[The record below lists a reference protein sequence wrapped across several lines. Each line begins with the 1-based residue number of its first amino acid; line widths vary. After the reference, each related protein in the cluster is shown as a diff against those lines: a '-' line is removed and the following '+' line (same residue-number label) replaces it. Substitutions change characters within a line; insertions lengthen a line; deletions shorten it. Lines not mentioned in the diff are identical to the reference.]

1 MKHVAPR
8 PRSFLFLQGPPGPFF
23 QRLGL
28 ALAAAGHGVHRINF
42 NGGDRRS
49 WTIGATDYRG
59 SLDRWP
65 RFFEDFVKAN
75 DITDLVLFGD
85 CRPLHSAA
93 HGIAK
98 LNHLRIHVY
107 EEGYI
112 RPDWVTLE
120 VDGVNGNSTL
130 SKDPDWYLDAARTLP
145 PLPTHPGIPSSFR
158 RRAREALAY
167 YTQGVIQT
175 WRFPHY
181 RSHREGLVVVEGLGW
196 LRRFGTDG
204 KARQRANRILSD
216 IGERPYFVFPL
227 QLNSDHQIRIHSPFG
242 NMRVAMD
249 YVIESFAR
257 AAPPGV
263 ALVIKQ
269 HPLDNGLVNWRKQ
282 AIASAR
288 RLNILDRLLFLE
300 DGDIAKIVDGAL
312 GVVTINSTTGTLSL
326 GVGVPTIVLG
336 HAVYDIPGITHQ
348 GSLDG
353 FWIAPI
359 APDSAIWDAFCRVLL
374 DRCLVRGS
382 FLSEEGMELLIA
394 GSIPRLTSR
403 TMVNAITVAPAALAR

>member
-1 MKHVAPR
+1 MKHIAPR

-65 RFFEDFVKAN
+65 RFFEDFVKAH

-145 PLPTHPGIPSSFR
+145 PLPNHPGIPSSFR
-158 RRAREALAY
+158 RRASEALAY

-204 KARQRANRILSD
+204 KARQRAERILAE

-263 ALVIKQ
+263 MLVIKQ

-282 AIASAR
+282 AITTAR

-353 FWIAPI
+353 FWITPS
-359 APDSAIWDAFCRVLL
+359 APDGMIWDAFCRVLL

-403 TMVNAITVAPAALAR
+403 TMPNAVTITPAALAR

>member
-8 PRSFLFLQGPPGPFF
+8 PRTFLFLQGPPGPFF
-23 QRLGL
+23 ERLGR
-28 ALAAAGHGVHRINF
+28 ALSVAGHGVHRINF

-49 WTIGATDYRG
+49 WPVGATDYRG
-59 SLDRWP
+59 SLDHWP
-65 RFFEDFVKAN
+65 RFFEDFVKAHG
-75 DITDLVLFGD
+75 ITDLILFGD

-98 LNHLRIHVY
+98 LNHLRIHVF

-130 SKDPDWYLDAARTLP
+130 SKDPEWYLNAARTLP
-145 PLPTHPGIPSSFR
+145 PLPDHPGIPSSFN
-158 RRAREALAY
+158 RRAREALSY
-167 YTQGVIQT
+167 YTQGVVQT

-181 RSHREGLVVVEGLGW
+181 RSHREGMVILEGVGW
-196 LRRFGTDG
+196 IKRFATNRA
-204 KARQRANRILSD
+204 ARERAARILTEID
-216 IGERPYFVFPL
+216 KRPYFVFPL

-257 AAPPGV
+257 FAPSDV
-263 ALVIKQ
+263 VLVIKQ
-269 HPLDNGLVNWRKQ
+269 HPLDNGLINWRKQ
-282 AIASAR
+282 AIATAR
-288 RLNILDRLLFLE
+288 RLGILDRLVFLE
-300 DGDIAKIVDGAL
+300 DGDIAKIVDGARGL
-312 GVVTINSTTGTLSL
+312 ATINSTTGTLSL

-336 HAVYDIPGITHQ
+336 QAVYDIPGITHQ

-353 FWIAPI
+353 FWQAPV
-359 APDSAIWDAFCRVLL
+359 APEPSIWDAFCRVLL
-374 DRCLVRGS
+374 DRCLVRGG
-382 FLSEEGMELLIA
+382 FLSDEGLQLLID
-394 GSIPRLTSR
+394 GSVRRLMRSELY
-403 TMVNAITVAPAALAR
+403 AITTSDQVAAFR

>member
-1 MKHVAPR
+1 MKHLKPR

-23 QRLGL
+23 ARLGSTL
-28 ALAAAGHGVHRINF
+28 ATLGHGVHRINF
-42 NGGDRRS
+42 NGGDRQS
-49 WTIGATDYRG
+49 WSVGATDYRG

-65 RFFEDFVKAN
+65 RFFEDFVNAN
-75 DITDLVLFGD
+75 SITDLVLFGD

-98 LNHLRIHVY
+98 LNHLRIHVF

-145 PLPTHPGIPSSFR
+145 PLPTHPGIASSFK
-158 RRAREALAY
+158 RRASEALSY
-167 YTQGVIQT
+167 YTQGVLQT
-175 WRFPHY
+175 WRFRHY
-181 RSHREGLVVVEGLGW
+181 RSHREGLVVLEGLGW
-196 LRRFGTDG
+196 IKRFGTEA
-204 KARQRANRILSD
+204 KARERAGRILAE
-216 IGERPYFVFPL
+216 IGGQPYFVFPL

-257 AAPPGV
+257 AAPLDV
-263 ALVIKQ
+263 VLVIKQ
-269 HPLDNGLVNWRKQ
+269 HPLDNGLINWRKQ
-282 AIASAR
+282 ALASAK
-288 RLNILDRLLFLE
+288 RLGIRDRILFLE
-300 DGDIAKIVDGAL
+300 EGDIAKIVDGARGL
-312 GVVTINSTTGTLSL
+312 ATINSTTGTLSL

-336 HAVYDIPGITHQ
+336 QAVYDIPGITHQ

-353 FWIAPI
+353 FWQAPQM
-359 APDSAIWDAFCRVLL
+359 PDPALWDAFCRVLL
-374 DRCLVRGS
+374 DRCLVRGG
-382 FLSEEGMELLIA
+382 FLSDEGLQLLID
-394 GSIPRLTSR
+394 GSVRRLTGTR
-403 TMVNAITVAPAALAR
+403 AYALTAAEQVAALR